1 MPVKPAMS
9 KGATDSLLGV
19 VAKPAPQE
27 GKQQPAAA
35 ASYMEVARRLAG
47 APAVK
52 TFTKRAQ
59 PEAVATALKGKRQPR
74 PHGDAGAIA
83 VAISAYL
90 PPAKIQPASPVGT
103 AHAATVAGG
112 VGVYS
117 PLQPVQQ
124 APTVAEQTGKTQQP
138 VQQAPTV
145 AEQTG
150 KTQQPVQQ
158 AATVAEQT
166 GKTQQPQAPQQT
178 QAAVAGV
185 VQPRSGRALVQ
196 DSLRQPTVQLPQQD
210 PAVQTSAE
218 VLAAG
223 KTLAFHGSS
232 KSPLPASATGK
243 IGPPGAA
250 ATVPATPTT
259 PATPPPQFAST
270 IGPGMPQLVLGLPVT
285 APSGA
290 GREVWSPP
298 QPVALSDLQ
307 QVVYHM
313 SRSAELPATMSVALE
328 PSSLGRIQLQV
339 QVVGAHIEVHIAAE
353 QPATLAM
360 VQDQL
365 GSLGSQLMGDLGGG
379 KAGGWRPPAPDS
391 ASSQPAPEPVPLV
404 RPSPSRLGSVDL
416 IL

>member
-117 PLQPVQQ
+117 PL
-124 APTVAEQTGKTQQP
+124 QP

>member
-112 VGVYS
+112 VKVYS

-124 APTVAEQTGKTQQP
+124 AP
-138 VQQAPTV
+138 
-145 AEQTG
+145 
-150 KTQQPVQQ
+150 
-158 AATVAEQT
+158 TVAEQT

>member
-124 APTVAEQTGKTQQP
+124 AP
-138 VQQAPTV
+138 
-145 AEQTG
+145 
-150 KTQQPVQQ
+150 
-158 AATVAEQT
+158 TVAEQT

>member
-83 VAISAYL
+83 VAISASL

-124 APTVAEQTGKTQQP
+124 AP
-138 VQQAPTV
+138 
-145 AEQTG
+145 
-150 KTQQPVQQ
+150 
-158 AATVAEQT
+158 TVAEQT

>member
-83 VAISAYL
+83 VAISASL

-117 PLQPVQQ
+117 PL
-124 APTVAEQTGKTQQP
+124 QP